1 MHRLGAARLVV
12 VGVPPFGCMPLVKA
26 LMGTSTCVESYN
38 TAAFS
43 FNSKI
48 REKLGSIKATL
59 GMKIAFV
66 DTYRIIEHAVQN
78 PTLYG

>member
-1 MHRLGAARLVV
+1 MHRLGATRLVV

-26 LMGTSTCVESYN
+26 IMGTTTCVKSYN

-48 REKLGSIKATL
+48 REKLATLKATL

-66 DTYRIIEHAVQN
+66 DTYTILQHAINN
-78 PTLYG
+78 PTIYG

>member
-48 REKLGSIKATL
+48 REKLESIKATL